1 MNFPEQSKNVTYLLV
16 GNCKG
21 RSNLEVLSPTFTSM
35 LITLCVG
42 KSSIRG
48 ENPVTNLTRKNGKK
62 YLLAYDPGTG
72 GDKAILTGLEG

>member
-1 MNFPEQSKNVTYLLV
+1 
-16 GNCKG
+16 
-21 RSNLEVLSPTFTSM
+21 M

-62 YLLAYDPGTG
+62 YLLAHDPGTG
-72 GDKAILTGLEG
+72 GDKTILTGLEG